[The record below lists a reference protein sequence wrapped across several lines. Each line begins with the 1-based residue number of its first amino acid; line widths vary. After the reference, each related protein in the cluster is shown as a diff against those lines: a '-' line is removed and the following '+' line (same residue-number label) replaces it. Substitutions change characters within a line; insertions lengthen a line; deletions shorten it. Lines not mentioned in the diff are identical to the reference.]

1 MLILAPAI
9 VYMLVVTVSHFIYSR
24 LPGMIVI
31 LTLLPSQIHATFTT
45 NLTAYITNR
54 INIVAQYFLWRVLSR
69 FTLERKLDLLDMLT
83 NMSMSL
89 GYQLPIFDQNPTFP
103 AKFLTKFMVRWM
115 SDVTPSHVMK
125 ALGWLPQ
132 RNVIRTLNLACYT
145 DSMMGESILKMLI
158 KKKYLRENP
167 EGRKHVVF
175 LPEETFYHVRQT
187 ICPELE
193 RQHAAVVGDAFLV
206 FMLLVIA
213 FTLINF
219 TIYFLFSHFQTRN
232 VARECAA
239 SPAHNHAVNKVE
251 ETDERLQTLPT
262 DVPNGTAP
270 NIVANPQMIPAPSPN
285 TESPA
290 STSSGSTITVHA
302 NVTDTTSAVD
312 DSNAAADPDHLTP
325 TTPRKDK
332 GKAVDRGNYGPLAV
346 PTVQDDS
353 EDDDTSST
361 TDSDA
366 HDGGSSHTILGQNQ
380 AISNPHV
387 IPQPS
392 ASVPTTE
399 VTDYDPNRSQHMS
412 PEYFRTQW
420 MTPPRRDFAYRLTP
434 SKETNEWRNI
444 HSTISEQQEP
454 SERYEP
460 AEQHDPVNDDHF
472 TTGETVSLAQSTQS
486 DMASDM
492 SVTAPLPAVPSGSPV
507 ASAGTAVVNDQGID
521 QPEYA
526 QAESVPADGP
536 VNVDGYRTLTQ
547 DEIGWRV
554 HAIAIQRTQ
563 ATAAPS
569 PGTTPRYFDSEEA
582 IGIVKYCNSSNY
594 FGTTLPPRNLPE
606 SMGTVDDRLQSIAA
620 DILLGLVESSYADCI
635 PQIVKYVELGFA
647 MTWVGHREMPPL
659 VELTEKQ
666 QAAINV
672 WKPTVPT
679 PCCFPVN
686 WVPGTFQVPVELYSP
701 DFGIFD
707 MCICLVISVT
717 DRESYAYFPAIAALL
732 YAAFGD
738 PNDPV
743 SKQVISDGALGQQL
757 RDCLAQRKG
766 RYLDNTAQGVNAHDL
781 NQDLGAP
788 VAGPSTDPFSTDG
801 LYYPAPAAVGYSN
814 DGSSSSVYPGEDA
827 SQLAPGPEFQPEQ
840 NIGHET
846 WNVDNGYASSQG
858 QILGYAEPPRESQIP
873 GYPESLREAEPETED
888 LFRDTV
894 RGEEHSEGG
903 AVGTEST
910 PGGSKKKNKKKKKM
924 KTIANGDP
932 VEILQYIDPA
942 ITVQP
947 PEDDTESVPTPRK
960 SHPLPAE
967 RKGQRQR
974 WRTGNARHRVRRGIR
989 ARASCKFPASEH
1001 RNRGT
1006 TVSASS
1012 PGTSTI
1018 VPTHDRMVVL
1028 QATFRTS
1035 SRRQDQVTNSDSVG
1049 LSWLGPRPP
1058 AANSVSVLPRTVS
1071 VSTGKIWHIATLNSA
1086 PTNGLV
1092 VHRQHSSGSVP
1103 RGTATSPSETLTTHA
1118 VLTKQTFKFSD
1129 VLEVND
1135 LTPARS
1141 FIFLLIF
1148 LASFS
1153 FCLDVLIV

>member
-1 MLILAPAI
+1 M
-9 VYMLVVTVSHFIYSR
+9 SNKS
-24 LPGMIVI
+24 
-31 LTLLPSQIHATFTT
+31 S
-45 NLTAYITNR
+45 
-54 INIVAQYFLWRVLSR
+54 FLSKLKR
-69 FTLERKLDLLDMLT
+69 ERT
-83 NMSMSL
+83 S
-89 GYQLPIFDQNPTFP
+89 
-103 AKFLTKFMVRWM
+103 
-115 SDVTPSHVMK
+115 
-125 ALGWLPQ
+125 
-132 RNVIRTLNLACYT
+132 CYT
-145 DSMMGESILKMLI
+145 YATAGETILKLLI
-158 KKKYLRENP
+158 KKKYLREHP

-175 LPEETFYHVRQT
+175 LPKDTFAHVRQT

-193 RQHAAVVGDAFLV
+193 RRHAAVVGDAFLI

-219 TIYFLFSHFQTRN
+219 TIYFLFSHLH
-232 VARECAA
+232 
-239 SPAHNHAVNKVE
+239 S
-251 ETDERLQTLPT
+251 
-262 DVPNGTAP
+262 
-270 NIVANPQMIPAPSPN
+270 
-285 TESPA
+285 
-290 STSSGSTITVHA
+290 
-302 NVTDTTSAVD
+302 
-312 DSNAAADPDHLTP
+312 TP

-332 GKAVDRGNYGPLAV
+332 GKAVDRGNGLFAQPV

-353 EDDDTSST
+353 EDEEDDTSSA

-366 HDGGSSHTILGQNQ
+366 HDGAGSSHTILGQDQ
-380 AISNPHV
+380 ESP
-387 IPQPS
+387 IPTS
-392 ASVPTTE
+392 F
-399 VTDYDPNRSQHMS
+399 PNRVPASPTRRSPIMIPTDQHLS

-420 MTPPRRDFAYRLTP
+420 MTSPRRDFAYRLTP
-434 SKETNEWRNI
+434 SKETNEWRNL
-444 HSTISEQQEP
+444 HSTIFEQHEP
-454 SERYEP
+454 SERCEP
-460 AEQHDPVNDDHF
+460 AEQHHPVNDDHF

-486 DMASDM
+486 DLASYM
-492 SVTAPLPAVPSGSPV
+492 SVTAPLPAVPSGTLV
-507 ASAGTAVVNDQGID
+507 ASTGTAVVNDQGIG

-526 QAESVPADGP
+526 QAKSVPADGP

-547 DEIGWRV
+547 DEIGWQV
-554 HAIAIQRTQ
+554 HAIAIQRSQ
-563 ATAAPS
+563 ATPAPS

-594 FGTTLPPRNLPE
+594 FGITLPPRNLPE

-620 DILLGLVESSYADCI
+620 DILLGLVESRYADCI
-635 PQIVKYVELGFA
+635 PQIVKYVQWGFA

-686 WVPGTFQVPVELYSP
+686 WVPDTFQVPVELYSP

-717 DRESYAYFPAIAALL
+717 DRESYAYFPEITALL

-766 RYLDNTAQGVNAHDL
+766 RYLKNTAQGVNAHGL
-781 NQDLGAP
+781 NQDRARGRHSLLLDSIIPLRPLLGTAMMVPRPLFTP
-788 VAGPSTDPFSTDG
+788 VKTRPNSR
-801 LYYPAPAAVGYSN
+801 
-814 DGSSSSVYPGEDA
+814 SVLSFNPNKISGMRFALDWRRTRCRHSKSHARYFVQMAWQGFTHDLPLTGGVSVPGNVESPREA
-827 SQLAPGPEFQPEQ
+827 QPEQ

-858 QILGYAEPPRESQIP
+858 QIPGNVEHPHEAQILGYAEPPRESQIASQTLLDP
-873 GYPESLREAEPETED
+873 RIPRVPPSETEG
-888 LFRDTV
+888 LPQDTL
-894 RGEEHSEGG
+894 RGEKHSEGG

-910 PGGSKKKNKKKKKM
+910 PGGSNKKKKKKKKK
-924 KTIANGDP
+924 KTITNGDP

-947 PEDDTESVPTPRK
+947 PEDDTESLSTPRK
-960 SHPLPAE
+960 AHPLPAE
-967 RKGQRQR
+967 KKGGMRN
-974 WRTGNARHRVRRGIR
+974 GMGCDGASARGLH
-989 ARASCKFPASEH
+989 ANSQPLNLFQH

-1012 PGTSTI
+1012 PDNSTI
-1018 VPTHDRMVVL
+1018 VATVPTHDRMVVL
-1028 QATFRTS
+1028 QETFITS
-1035 SRRQDQVTNSDSVG
+1035 PRRQDQVTNSDSVG

-1071 VSTGKIWHIATLNSA
+1071 VGTAA

-1092 VHRQHSSGSVP
+1092 VHRQHPSGSVP
-1103 RGTATSPSETLTTHA
+1103 RGTATSPSETLTTHE

-1135 LTPARS
+1135 LTQS
-1141 FIFLLIF
+1141 
-1148 LASFS
+1148 
-1153 FCLDVLIV
+1153 DHG